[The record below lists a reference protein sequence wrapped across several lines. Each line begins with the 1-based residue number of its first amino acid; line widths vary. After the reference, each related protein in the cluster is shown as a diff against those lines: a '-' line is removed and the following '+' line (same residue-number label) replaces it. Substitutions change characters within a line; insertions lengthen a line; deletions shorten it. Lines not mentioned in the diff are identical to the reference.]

1 MSRSDWR
8 KAMFALLLCAGAG
21 CEAGDAPAVL
31 PAPEAVSDR
40 YGEQASAGL
49 SGNVL
54 QVTVPLADELLRGGS
69 LWRRSGPFFYLFSPA
84 TRDLFVEYP
93 DLAGVR
99 VVATDAAGT
108 ELARATLR
116 REVLSEFQ
124 WREALSVSAVAQ
136 KEGTARPRSIEELI
150 YFGQDHTD
158 FTYAPGS
165 RPR

>member
-1 MSRSDWR
+1 MSRSHWR
-8 KAMFALLLCAGAG
+8 TATFVLLLCAGAA

-31 PAPEAVSDR
+31 PAPETVSAR
-40 YGEQASAGL
+40 YGEEASAQL

-54 QVTVPLADELLRGGS
+54 QVTVPLGDELLRGGS

-93 DLAGVR
+93 DLAGIR

-116 REVLSEFQ
+116 RDAFSEFQ

-136 KEGTARPRSIEELI
+136 KEGTTRLRTIEELI

-158 FTYAPGS
+158 FSYAPGS